1 MPTDLAGA
9 SGYPGR
15 MSEPLYIPAPLGGTN
30 DRMLA
35 AFADALRG
43 QVIEGFRL
51 YDVQVATEWWPETD
65 TFVKVT
71 VLVDDPPAGSAG
83 WPAEQRLA
91 LSMAIDRLTSQFG
104 IAEPTSVRTIYL
116 RSAIEAGIPAETVAR
131 AREEARR
138 HADQPPDP
146 GA

>member
-1 MPTDLAGA
+1 
-9 SGYPGR
+9 

-51 YDVQVATEWWPETD
+51 YDAQVATEWLPGIGTTVE
-65 TFVKVT
+65 VK
-71 VLVDDPPAGSAG
+71 VLVDDPPGDAPS

-91 LSMAIDRLTSQFG
+91 LSMAINRLAWQFA
-104 IAEPTSVRTIYL
+104 IAESTSVDDVYL
-116 RSAIEAGIPAETVAR
+116 RSAIEAGFPAETVAR
-131 AREEARR
+131 AREDARR
-138 HADQPPDP
+138 HAGSPPDP